1 MLLGEPARTRY
12 DLNFN
17 CCGFPV
23 RVSPF
28 FWVMGLLLGLSFT
41 DRKTVAYFLLKYGGF
56 GEVADF
62 EQLVEQLPLPW
73 AFIMLWFVAL
83 FLSILIHELGHAIVL
98 RKCGISSHIVLYHFG
113 GLAVQDGST
122 YAAYGHTQQLNSKNQ
137 IMVSAAG
144 PAAQLLLACLVFAVL
159 RIGGFRVPYFET
171 AFGVHLP
178 VGTGLPISNALLCMF
193 LFYLLV
199 PSIGWAI
206 FNLAPMYPLDGG
218 HISREL
224 FLLLNPREGIRYSLT
239 LSIATAGG
247 IAIYMFSKDNIF
259 FAVMMGWLGYSSYQI
274 LQAYTGKRFGGP
286 GRSSW

>member
-28 FWVMGLLLGLSFT
+28 FWVMGLLLGLSIA
-41 DRKTVAYFLLKYGGF
+41 DRKTAVVLLNHHGF
-56 GEVADF
+56 GAATD
-62 EQLVEQLPLPW
+62 LDQLPQNW
-73 AFIMLWFVAL
+73 AFILLWIVAL
-83 FLSILIHELGHAIVL
+83 FVSILIHELGHAIVL
-98 RKCGISSHIVLYHFG
+98 RKFGISSHIVLYQFG
-113 GLAVQDGST
+113 GLAVRDGST
-122 YAAYGHTQQLNSKNQ
+122 YAGYGHTQQLNSKNQ

-171 AFGVHLP
+171 AFGIHLP
-178 VGTGLPISNALLCMF
+178 VGSGLPISNALLCMF

-199 PSIGWAI
+199 PSILWAI
-206 FNLAPMYPLDGG
+206 FNLAPVYPLDGG

-224 FLLLNPREGIRYSLT
+224 FLLLNPREGIRHSLI

-247 IAIYMFSKDNIF
+247 IAIYMFIHHNTLM
-259 FAVMMGWLGYSSYQI
+259 AVMMGWLGYSSYQI
-274 LQAYTGKRFGGP
+274 LQAYTGNRFGGP
-286 GRSSW
+286 GRSS